1 MGALAKKILGW
12 FPCVRNGV
20 ASAALGHDDDEEED
34 RISALPDD
42 LLRSI
47 ISLLPVK
54 DAARTAILACRWRH
68 LWRSTPLFLNDKDLL
83 PSEVTRVLADHPGPF
98 STVEIIR
105 CRFASHQRALAEW
118 ARLLASKGVQDLVLA
133 TVDDRVRPPVDILRC
148 ASLQRLFLGFCTFPD
163 TAGLPRGADI
173 FPHLHDLGMC
183 MITISDWDL
192 DYILACC
199 PLLNTF
205 AFGYNT
211 LPNLL
216 HLRGK
221 KQLQCVTLWKSML
234 EEVAVVDAPL
244 LERLFLL
251 AEPCGCDGST
261 VMIKIASAPSLR
273 VLGYLEPRF
282 HSLQISENVIK
293 PGTMRTPTT
302 VVPGIKILAFKVNF
316 GVLQE
321 VNMLVAYLRCF
332 PNIETLHIESLTEP
346 TGRNHAEFWQEITTV
361 ECIKSHVKKVVV
373 HEYRGDQSELEF
385 LKFIFT
391 SAQELQTLY
400 ALADDE
406 TFTTLAKTTDMT
418 SKLGTLSLLAWRRD
432 CKVMLLGPNSRNE
445 LSIQKASDLTVDDPF
460 HW

>member
-1 MGALAKKILGW
+1 
-12 FPCVRNGV
+12 
-20 ASAALGHDDDEEED
+20 
-34 RISALPDD
+34 
-42 LLRSI
+42 
-47 ISLLPVK
+47 
-54 DAARTAILACRWRH
+54 LACRWRH

-133 TVDDRVRPPVDILRC
+133 NGIDQLAVDDRVRPPVDILRC

-173 FPHLHDLGMC
+173 FPHLHDLVMC

-199 PLLNTF
+199 PVLNQF
-205 AFGYNT
+205 AFGHNT

-221 KQLQCVTLWKSML
+221 KQLQCVTLWNSTA

-251 AEPCGCDGST
+251 VEPCGCDGST
-261 VMIKIASAPSLR
+261 VMLKIASAPTLR

-282 HSLQISENVIK
+282 HRLQIGENVIK
-293 PGTMRTPTT
+293 VRITFLPSVSQYMGLQVTRAYRDDLYVSLTLVCPLQPGTMPSPAT

-321 VNMLVAYLRCF
+321 VEMLVTFLRCF
-332 PNIETLHIESLTEP
+332 PNIETLHIE
-346 TGRNHAEFWQEITTV
+346 V
-361 ECIKSHVKKVVV
+361 KS
-373 HEYRGDQSELEF
+373 
-385 LKFIFT
+385 
-391 SAQELQTLY
+391 
-400 ALADDE
+400 
-406 TFTTLAKTTDMT
+406 
-418 SKLGTLSLLAWRRD
+418 
-432 CKVMLLGPNSRNE
+432 
-445 LSIQKASDLTVDDPF
+445 
-460 HW
+460 